1 MDPKKQ
7 TVGKYTSSMDPKK
20 QTVDKY
26 TSSMDPKKQT
36 VGKYTSSMDPMDY
49 KTWSDIN
56 QRYFLGMAQVFTSII
71 IGKFSVYHPPGM
83 PVTNQ
88 GLVQDSYN

>member
-7 TVGKYTSSMDPKK
+7 TVGKYTSSMDTKK
-20 QTVDKY
+20 R
-26 TSSMDPKKQT
+26 QT

-49 KTWSDIN
+49 KTWFDIN

-71 IGKFSVYHPPGM
+71 IGKFSGYPPPGM
-83 PVTNQ
+83 PVTNE
-88 GLVQDSYN
+88 GLVQESYN